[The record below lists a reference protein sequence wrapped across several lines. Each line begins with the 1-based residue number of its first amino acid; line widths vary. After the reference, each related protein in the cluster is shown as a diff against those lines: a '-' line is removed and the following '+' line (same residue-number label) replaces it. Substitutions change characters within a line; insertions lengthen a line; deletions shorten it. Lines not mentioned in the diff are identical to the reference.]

1 MTFWHGEFTLGNSL
15 ETRDTFLSIPDWH
28 KGVAWIN
35 GFNLGRY
42 WPAVGPQMTLYVPKF
57 LLKPNP
63 DVNNIILFE
72 QDQPPCD
79 SSSKTT
85 CIVSFI
91 EIPDI
96 NGKTPNY

>member
-1 MTFWHGEFTLGNSL
+1 MRVL
-15 ETRDTFLSIPDWH
+15 ELIFL

-63 DVNNIILFE
+63 DVNSIILFE
-72 QDQPPCD
+72 QVDYLRLIYNKKCTWCSED
-79 SSSKTT
+79 KLN
-85 CIVSFI
+85 VL
-91 EIPDI
+91 
-96 NGKTPNY
+96 G

>member
-1 MTFWHGEFTLGNSL
+1 MSDSELI
-15 ETRDTFLSIPDWH
+15 FL

-57 LLKPNP
+57 LLKQNP

-72 QDQPPCD
+72 QVDNLRLIYNKKC
-79 SSSKTT
+79 TL
-85 CIVSFI
+85 
-91 EIPDI
+91 
-96 NGKTPNY
+96 